1 MIDSVSSPPTK
12 SAELVARD
20 AAALAEVLKV
30 RFYPLA
36 VARATGCTITDVEGQ
51 DYLDFTA
58 GWAVANTG
66 YGPDEIVDAVVE
78 QMRKISFATLTAF
91 VNEPAV
97 KLAEEL
103 IALMPG
109 DFPKKAWFG
118 LHGSDACDALA
129 KLVPLATGRPRML
142 SYIGA
147 YHGQTGGSAAIS
159 GHTAQALVASG
170 GNVVKIPY
178 PYCYR
183 CLFGATSAETC
194 SLRCLQY
201 VENYVMR
208 TICPPQTTCAVIIEA
223 VQSDGGDVVAPE
235 SYLHA
240 LAELCQRHGIL
251 LLFDE
256 VKTGFGRT
264 GKMFAFEHAGVVPDA
279 VALGKSIGSGV
290 AALSAVVARAEILD
304 IAPAINMYTIAGNP
318 VSATAGLATLAY
330 IRDHDLAAN
339 AARVGQRLLEGF
351 QSLIASHALIGD
363 VRGKGMILGVEL
375 VRDRASKEPAA
386 SEAAKLVYRCKEL
399 GLLLFYGGI
408 YSNVIE
414 VTPPLTLTPEQA
426 DHGLAL
432 FEEALSDVEAG
443 RVADEKLGAYAGW

>member
-1 MIDSVSSPPTK
+1 MGSESHSSPDT
-12 SAELVARD
+12 AELVARD
-20 AAALAEVLKV
+20 SAALADVLKV
-30 RFYPLA
+30 RFFPLA
-36 VARATGCTITDVEGQ
+36 VARAKDCTITDVDGR

-66 YGPDEIVDAVVE
+66 YGPDAIVEAVTK

-97 KLAEEL
+97 RLAEEL
-103 IALMPG
+103 VALMPG
-109 DFPKKAWFG
+109 DFSKKAWFG

-129 KLVPLATGRPRML
+129 KLVPLATGRPRMV
-142 SYIGA
+142 SYIGS

-159 GHTAQALVASG
+159 GHTVQALVASG

-183 CLFGATSAETC
+183 CLFGETSPDKC

-201 VENYVMR
+201 VEDYVMR
-208 TICPPQTTCAVIIEA
+208 SICPPQTTCAVIIEA

-235 SYLHA
+235 NYLHG
-240 LAELCQRHGIL
+240 LADLCKRHGIL

-264 GKMFAFEHAGVVPDA
+264 GKMFAFEHAGMVPDGIA
-279 VALGKSIGSGV
+279 MGKSIGSGI
-290 AALSAVVARAEILD
+290 AALSAVVARADILD
-304 IAPAINMYTIAGNP
+304 VAPAINMYTVAGNP

-330 IRDHDLAAN
+330 IRDHDLVAN
-339 AARVGQRLLEGF
+339 AARVGRLLLEGF
-351 QSLIASHALIGD
+351 ESLMASHPLIGD

-375 VRDRASKEPAA
+375 VRERTTKEPAD

-399 GLLLFYGGI
+399 GLLNFYGGI

-414 VTPPLTLTPEQA
+414 VTPPLTLTPEEA
-426 DHGLAL
+426 ERGLVL

-443 RVADEKLGAYAGW
+443 RVADETLGAYAGW